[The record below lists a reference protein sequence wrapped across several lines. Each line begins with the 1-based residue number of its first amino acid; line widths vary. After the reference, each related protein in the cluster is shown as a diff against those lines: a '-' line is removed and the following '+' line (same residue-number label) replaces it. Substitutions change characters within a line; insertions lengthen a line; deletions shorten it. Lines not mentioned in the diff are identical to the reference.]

1 MKVEQNIK
9 RLDYLLSLFNMT
21 IDELLMSI
29 SDGLKKPITREEI
42 LTENIK
48 ISHLKRIDRVFNK
61 GLHFYLDP
69 KSPEISKDA
78 SIFFRKSKFDADLN
92 IGAKKIV
99 NQFEEFKISL
109 SAISKLA
116 EINTD
121 RVLPVFKTSKSPKK
135 TALEIRKI
143 LYPEFQQNL
152 REFLK
157 SLISKF
163 AEKNILVFEFIETWN
178 KKEKANIDG
187 FFLNPN
193 VIVLKRQQSSFRRE
207 IFTLAHELGHYLLNI
222 EEVDNLEIAD
232 LANHNL
238 SKIEKWCNDFAFYF
252 IAGEYGNVIDKLEK
266 ASSANDYNFKI
277 IEKISQNTHL
287 SQIAIFTR
295 LLLNN
300 QISPKDY
307 NNVKSDFEE
316 QFRLKQL
323 EEQRQKELDKQNGVK
338 RGGSVPK
345 PINSPLLISTIQTAF
360 YEGVINEFDV
370 CKTLNIT
377 PDKLNKYIQ

>member
-9 RLDYLLSLFNMT
+9 RLNYLLSLFSMT
-21 IDELLMSI
+21 IDELLMLI
-29 SDGLKKPITREEI
+29 SDGLQKPITKEEI

-48 ISHLKRIDRVFNK
+48 VSHLKRIDKVFNK

-69 KSPEISKDA
+69 KSPEVSKDA
-78 SIFFRKSKFDADLN
+78 SIFFRKTKFDADLN

-116 EINTD
+116 EINTE
-121 RVLPVFKTSKSPKK
+121 RVLPIFKASDNPKNI
-135 TALEIRKI
+135 AFNIREI
-143 LYPEFQQNL
+143 LYPEFQNNL
-152 REFLK
+152 RDFLK

-163 AEKNILVFEFIETWN
+163 AEKNILVFEFIETRN

-222 EEVDNLEIAD
+222 EEVDNLELAD

-252 IAGEYGNVIDKLEK
+252 IAGEYGNIIDKLEK
-266 ASSANDYNFKI
+266 ASSSNDYHFEI
-277 IEKISQNTHL
+277 IEEISRNTHL

-295 LLLNN
+295 LLLNS
-300 QISPKDY
+300 QISPRDY
-307 NNVKSDFEE
+307 NNVKADFDE
-316 QFRLKQL
+316 QFRINELEKQ
-323 EEQRQKELDKQNGVK
+323 QQKELEKQNGVK
-338 RGGSVPK
+338 QRGSVPK

-360 YEGVINEFDV
+360 YEGIINEYDV
-370 CKTLNIT
+370 CKSLKIT
-377 PDKLNKYIQ
+377 PDKLDKYIQ

>member
-121 RVLPVFKTSKSPKK
+121 RVLPVFKTSESPKK

-178 KKEKANIDG
+178 KKKKQTLMV
-187 FFLNPN
+187 FF
-193 VIVLKRQQSSFRRE
+193 
-207 IFTLAHELGHYLLNI
+207 
-222 EEVDNLEIAD
+222 
-232 LANHNL
+232 
-238 SKIEKWCNDFAFYF
+238 
-252 IAGEYGNVIDKLEK
+252 
-266 ASSANDYNFKI
+266 
-277 IEKISQNTHL
+277 
-287 SQIAIFTR
+287 
-295 LLLNN
+295 
-300 QISPKDY
+300 
-307 NNVKSDFEE
+307 
-316 QFRLKQL
+316 
-323 EEQRQKELDKQNGVK
+323 
-338 RGGSVPK
+338 
-345 PINSPLLISTIQTAF
+345 
-360 YEGVINEFDV
+360 
-370 CKTLNIT
+370 
-377 PDKLNKYIQ
+377 

>member
-121 RVLPVFKTSKSPKK
+121 RVLPVFKTSESPKK

-193 VIVLKRQQSSFRRE
+193 VIV
-207 IFTLAHELGHYLLNI
+207 
-222 EEVDNLEIAD
+222 
-232 LANHNL
+232 
-238 SKIEKWCNDFAFYF
+238 
-252 IAGEYGNVIDKLEK
+252 
-266 ASSANDYNFKI
+266 
-277 IEKISQNTHL
+277 
-287 SQIAIFTR
+287 
-295 LLLNN
+295 
-300 QISPKDY
+300 
-307 NNVKSDFEE
+307 
-316 QFRLKQL
+316 
-323 EEQRQKELDKQNGVK
+323 
-338 RGGSVPK
+338 
-345 PINSPLLISTIQTAF
+345 
-360 YEGVINEFDV
+360 
-370 CKTLNIT
+370 
-377 PDKLNKYIQ
+377 